1 MKNEC
6 AKWKDQLLET
16 ALTGVAASGLR
27 EHMLTCDDCTAELA
41 ELRAKR
47 ERMDLLLPRVAQ
59 GAELSP
65 AFHVRVLAATEVAGE
80 TAHGARWQLW
90 QRAGAMAAIVVV
102 TLVIGFTMYRR
113 EARTVPRSELE
124 AAQKLSEWRAPSD
137 VLLETP
143 GREILRTTPRL
154 GESYLALPEKTEK
167 EE

>member
-6 AKWKDQLLET
+6 AKWKDALLET

-47 ERMDLLLPRVAQ
+47 ERMDILLPRVAQ
-59 GAELSP
+59 GAEPS
-65 AFHVRVLAATEVAGE
+65 AEFRARVLAATEAAGE
-80 TAHGARWQLW
+80 TGHGARWRGW
-90 QRAGAMAAIVVV
+90 QRAAALAAILVV
-102 TLVIGFTMYRR
+102 TLVIGLTMHRR

-143 GREILRTTPRL
+143 GLGILRTTPRL
-154 GESYLALPEKTEK
+154 GESYLRVPAKTEK